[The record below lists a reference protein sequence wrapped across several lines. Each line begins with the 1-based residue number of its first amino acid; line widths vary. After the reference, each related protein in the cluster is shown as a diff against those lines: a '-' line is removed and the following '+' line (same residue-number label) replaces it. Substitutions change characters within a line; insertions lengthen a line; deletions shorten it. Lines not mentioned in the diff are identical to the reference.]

1 MYIPRNK
8 NVVKNTVFQ
17 QNSSSEQVLS
27 SSVVDITGTE
37 ISYTPEAGADR
48 VVYEYN
54 IQYFNDPDSDNNTYI
69 ELNMNSGSGYVSL
82 GSGYRI
88 NETNQNVQGQGHY
101 EGKFVI
107 DAWSG
112 SRSLKMTVRAYDNA
126 RRVTLHKDESGNL
139 FDPVINI
146 YSVM

>member
-1 MYIPRNK
+1 MYIQRNK

-17 QNSSSEQVLS
+17 QSSSSEQTVS
-27 SSVVDITGTE
+27 SSVVDISGTE
-37 ISYTPEAGADR
+37 VTYTPESGASK

-54 IQYFNDPDSDNNTYI
+54 IQYFNNPDSANNTYI
-69 ELNMNSGSGYVSL
+69 ELNMNSGSGYSSL
-82 GSGYRI
+82 GSGYRL
-88 NETNQNVQGQGHY
+88 NEVYQNVEGQGHY

-107 DAWSG
+107 DSWTG
-112 SRSLKMTVRAYDNA
+112 SRSLKMTIRAYDDL

-139 FDPVINI
+139 FDPIINI